1 MSGFVTIIKQ
11 YVTFLHTVGPVF
23 SDNSE
28 PGAPGPLAE
37 KIPINTVAGGC
48 RHEGGLAILK
58 GLNRLFTTQIAAVLA
73 LAAVISSCHSAESAS
88 RTAAPADQNQ
98 TTVSTVAVKSQPVAQ
113 YLTLSS
119 ELVPDQEIDVYAK
132 VAGYVKTLNVDYGT
146 RVKKGQVMAILEVPE
161 LQATLDEDNASIKAQ
176 QDEVARAKSD
186 VARANAQHQILHLQ
200 YQRLKGVSETK
211 SGLVAQ
217 QEVDDAQ
224 GRDLAAESATAAA
237 QGAYQAA
244 QSQLAVAKARLSHDQ
259 ALFDYSKITAPFDG
273 VVTQRYANLGALMQ
287 AGTSSTQAT
296 PLVRLSKD
304 DVLRLVIPVS
314 ESDVKYIHVGD
325 PVSVRVPSMNEN
337 VKGKVARFA
346 DSVNMSTRTMH
357 TEVDVPN
364 PKGIL
369 VPGTYAEADIQL
381 NRSGNALVVPLQ
393 ALDRSGD
400 TASVMV
406 VKDNRVEAR
415 KVTPGIQM
423 QDVVEIENGVSA
435 GDQVIVSER
444 GGLTDGQTVV
454 AKPLQ
459 AIAWQQETSQK

>member
-1 MSGFVTIIKQ
+1 MIKQ
-11 YVTFLHTVGPVF
+11 RATFLHTAAPVF
-23 SDNSE
+23 SDASK
-28 PGAPGPLAE
+28 PGTPAPLAE
-37 KIPINTVAGGC
+37 KTFINTVAGGC
-48 RHEGGLAILK
+48 RRGWIPVIVK
-58 GLNRLFTTQIAAVLA
+58 VLNRLFTTQIVAVLA
-73 LAAVISSCHSAESAS
+73 LAAIISSCHSAESAPK
-88 RTAAPADQNQ
+88 TTTTPAAQSEVD
-98 TTVSTVAVKSQPVAQ
+98 VSTVPVKSQPVAQ

-161 LQATLDEDNASIKAQ
+161 LQATLDEDNAAIKAQ
-176 QDEVARAKSD
+176 QDQVTRAQSDVDRAK
-186 VARANAQHQILHLQ
+186 AQHQILHLQ
-200 YQRLKGVSETK
+200 YQRLHDVQKTNPH
-211 SGLVAQ
+211 LVAQ

-224 GRDLAAESATAAA
+224 GKDLAAESATAAA
-237 QGAYQAA
+237 QGVYQGA

-259 ALFDYSKITAPFDG
+259 ALFDYSRITAPFDG

-304 DVLRLVIPVS
+304 DVLRLVIPVA

-325 PVSVRVPSMNEN
+325 PVGVRIPSMNEN

-346 DSVNMSTRTMH
+346 DSVSTSTRTMH

-364 PKGIL
+364 PSGRL
-369 VPGTYAEADIQL
+369 FPGTYAEADVQL

-406 VKDNRVEAR
+406 VKDNRIETR

-423 QDVVEIENGVSA
+423 QDVVEIDGGLSA
-435 GDQVIVSER
+435 GDQVVVSER
-444 GGLTDGQTVV
+444 GGLKDGQTVV

-459 AIAWQQETSQK
+459 AIAWQEETSQK